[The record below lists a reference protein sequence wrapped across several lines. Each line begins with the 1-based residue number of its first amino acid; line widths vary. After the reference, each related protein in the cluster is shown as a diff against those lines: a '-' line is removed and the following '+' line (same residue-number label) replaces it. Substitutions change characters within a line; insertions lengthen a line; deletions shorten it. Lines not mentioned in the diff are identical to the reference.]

1 MSRVLEVVGNNTEYI
16 TLSIYAII
24 ISIVVTVVLSIITKK
39 LKFAKYLPG
48 IVLITIGIFV
58 LFSVIGDLF
67 DPANVDS
74 IAVFLIGCASGIISL
89 LVALIAGIIQ
99 GGK

>member
-1 MSRVLEVVGNNTEYI
+1 MSKVMEAVGGNTEFI
-16 TLSIYAII
+16 LLSIYAII
-24 ISIVVTVVLSIITKK
+24 IAIAVTIVLSIVAKR

-58 LFSVIGDLF
+58 LFSVISDLF
-67 DPANVDS
+67 NPENVDAL
-74 IAVFLIGCASGIISL
+74 AVFLIGCSSGVISL
-89 LVALIAGIIQ
+89 LVALIFGIIQ

>member
-1 MSRVLEVVGNNTEYI
+1 MSKVMEAVGGNTEFI
-16 TLSIYAII
+16 LLSIYGII
-24 ISIVVTVVLSIITKK
+24 IAIAVTIVLSIVAKR

-58 LFSVIGDLF
+58 LFSVISDLF
-67 DPANVDS
+67 NPENVDAL
-74 IAVFLIGCASGIISL
+74 AVFLIGCSSGVISL
-89 LVALIAGIIQ
+89 LVALIFGIIQ